1 MCYTLQLKPMKK
13 LAKGIAPCNFRPFL
27 TTYNPFAYYYLE
39 ITRQVEILGMCCIAN
54 WYNEGRSRKK
64 LQKQCKDQM
73 SFFVN
78 VWWSCQ
84 REEGGADSHDI
95 MTTTRFKTGIN
106 RVSHITPF
114 FELSLVLLTTH
125 AIGLYEVTKKFQR
138 YRQ

>member
-13 LAKGIAPCNFRPFL
+13 LAKCIALCNFRPFL

-54 WYNEGRSRKK
+54 WYNEGRSQKK

-73 SFFVN
+73 SFFAN

-84 REEGGADSHDI
+84 RGQGGADAHDI
-95 MTTTRFKTGIN
+95 MTTPRFKTGN
-106 RVSHITPF
+106 QFETSYDHHIC
-114 FELSLVLLTTH
+114 LV
-125 AIGLYEVTKKFQR
+125 
-138 YRQ
+138 